1 MKKQI
6 LSRIS
11 FALVICA
18 LFGMTGCGN
27 FPQTIPDTTSD
38 EPTTTEPTTTE
49 PTTTEP
55 TWKSIE
61 YTPEKEFVDYDY
73 GKESKA
79 TKKVTVTALIPDTW
93 VSGSEIEN
101 ERSYIEWNSES
112 LLYMRRL
119 DFSALYRITDIE
131 LFNETACSESVST
144 STLESIDNFKIESGE
159 TEQGYAYI
167 MFTKRVEDNFRS
179 IIYLKASDEYVFS
192 FEYSGESD
200 LMYEYAVKSL
210 NSIKVNVA

>member
-1 MKKQI
+1 MK

-27 FPQTIPDTTSD
+27 VPQTIPDTTSD
-38 EPTTTEPTTTE
+38 ESTTTE

-79 TKKVTVTALIPDTW
+79 TKKVIVTALIPDTW

-101 ERSYIEWNSES
+101 DNSYVEWDSD
-112 LLYMRRL
+112 LLVYKRRL
-119 DFSALYRITDIE
+119 EIPKLYRITDIS
-131 LFNETACSESVST
+131 LFNEATCGEHMLFLPEEVIGAATDTSLSSVANLISRKQQQQ
-144 STLESIDNFKIESGE
+144 L
-159 TEQGYAYI
+159 
-167 MFTKRVEDNFRS
+167 
-179 IIYLKASDEYVFS
+179 L
-192 FEYSGESD
+192 
-200 LMYEYAVKSL
+200 
-210 NSIKVNVA
+210 

>member
-1 MKKQI
+1 MKKQ
-6 LSRIS
+6 LLTRIS

-27 FPQTIPDTTSD
+27 LPQTIPDTTSD
-38 EPTTTEPTTTE
+38 KPTTTE

-79 TKKVTVTALIPDTW
+79 TKKVIVTALIPDTW

-167 MFTKRVEDNFRS
+167 MFTKRVGGEIYASPVQVLLVEHS
-179 IIYLKASDEYVFS
+179 IVFCALKLHFKICPGKA
-192 FEYSGESD
+192 
-200 LMYEYAVKSL
+200 KSP
-210 NSIKVNVA
+210 

>member
-1 MKKQI
+1 MFWSKLFKKKNKI
-6 LSRIS
+6 
-11 FALVICA
+11 FNTE
-18 LFGMTGCGN
+18 LFNNVYSKMPSSEELTSEEQEYVNNLKEEYLN
-27 FPQTIPDTTSD
+27 F
-38 EPTTTEPTTTE
+38 
-49 PTTTEP
+49 
-55 TWKSIE
+55 
-61 YTPEKEFVDYDY
+61 YEKED
-73 GKESKA
+73 
-79 TKKVTVTALIPDTW
+79 
-93 VSGSEIEN
+93 N
-101 ERSYIEWNSES
+101 YIN
-112 LLYMRRL
+112 L
-119 DFSALYRITDIE
+119 DSE

-167 MFTKRVEDNFRS
+167 MFTKKVGDNFRS

>member
-1 MKKQI
+1 MKKQL
-6 LSRIS
+6 LSRIP

-27 FPQTIPDTTSD
+27 VPQTIPDTTSD
-38 EPTTTEPTTTE
+38 EPTTTE

-167 MFTKRVEDNFRS
+167 MFTKRVGDNFRS

>member
-1 MKKQI
+1 MYRKQY
-6 LSRIS
+6 R
-11 FALVICA
+11 
-18 LFGMTGCGN
+18 
-27 FPQTIPDTTSD
+27 
-38 EPTTTEPTTTE
+38 
-49 PTTTEP
+49 
-55 TWKSIE
+55 IE

-79 TKKVTVTALIPDTW
+79 GKKVTVTALIPDTW

-167 MFTKRVEDNFRS
+167 MFTKRVGDNFRS